1 MSIYITHMYIYATQ
15 WKCYW
20 LFPIFLFN
28 IFLVTILQR
37 PNMAITRYSQ
47 GINPF
52 DPSLHCR
59 LESYFLTLPFTSLY
73 LLMASLR
80 QTWKLCLALPTVLS
94 NPVLGKWLNWWNAH
108 QFKQLKCSPFPVLPS
123 AAEGMPLK
131 VFQEP
136 AHGCEETVGAR
147 RSMLWHRSP
156 ISGSR
161 AKAFSLRSQ
170 P

>member
-1 MSIYITHMYIYATQ
+1 MLPNENAIGCFQYFYLIFFL
-15 WKCYW
+15 W
-20 LFPIFLFN
+20 LFF
-28 IFLVTILQR
+28 R
-37 PNMAITRYSQ
+37 GPNMARTRGSQ

-94 NPVLGKWLNWWNAH
+94 SPVLGKWLNWWNAH
-108 QFKQLKCSPFPVLPS
+108 QFKQLKCSPFPFLPL

-147 RSMLWHRSP
+147 DPGDRCFGIGL
-156 ISGSR
+156 
-161 AKAFSLRSQ
+161 Q
-170 P
+170 